1 MSQFDTSSFD
11 QAAEEAEK
19 DFTQLMKEM
28 TPEEKAGVLKVQTW
42 IKKWFM
48 SAGLK
53 RLMRIV
59 RDMR

>member
-1 MSQFDTSSFD
+1 MVDTSSFD
-11 QAAEEAEK
+11 QAAEEAK
-19 DFTQLMKEM
+19 VDFDKLVESM
-28 TPEEKAGVLKVQTW
+28 TPEEKAVVLKIQSW

-53 RLMRIV
+53 RLMRII